1 MSRVRE
7 RPGRWR
13 GQGPRLFARKPNYSV
28 LAVKNEHFLTVQSG
42 PGAAAPGSPGDDK
55 NGSLLSVQ
63 GGPGAAA
70 PGSPGDW
77 RGVWEL
83 VGEARLGY
91 RKESFCLAWWK
102 EGVSLRLIL
111 ERLRTHPWGV

>member
-1 MSRVRE
+1 MASRVRQ

-13 GQGPRLFARKPNYSV
+13 GQGPNSYKKKPNDPAVSV
-28 LAVKNEHFLTVQSG
+28 
-42 PGAAAPGSPGDDK
+42 K

-91 RKESFCLAWWK
+91 RKESFCLAWGK